1 MPVDIGVSA
10 FQGYH
15 SLLFFIAPGE
25 EPGEFIFV
33 HSVKVGVLPH
43 VIVVLHGGAVGQ
55 REKVVYGMGT
65 QELLR
70 GDKEVVVV
78 DAGAFL
84 PCQAGSSSP
93 MR

>member
-33 HSVKVGVLPH
+33 HSVKVGVPVSYTHLDVYKRQVPDS
-43 VIVVLHGGAVGQ
+43 VAINEAVELAKKFGQDESSGFVNGVLARFV
-55 REKVVYGMGT
+55 
-65 QELLR
+65 
-70 GDKEVVVV
+70 
-78 DAGAFL
+78 
-84 PCQAGSSSP
+84 
-93 MR
+93 